1 MVRPLHGNALSI
13 AASSVIDRVAL
24 SLNDQAR
31 TQSSEVHVP
40 DCRVTGG
47 SVPELNIS
55 IDAMYIIALAFAC
68 AGLVKGV
75 IGGGLPAVAVPIMAG
90 ALEPALGAALTLVP
104 VIATNIWLLLQGGL
118 FTQVM
123 RRYWPFLVT
132 LGVGSA
138 LGSQILATTSPD
150 TMRLAIGSLVIILS
164 PLPFMPRGWAI
175 SPATQRWLNPLAG
188 FAMGLVGGATVMLAP
203 AIVYFVALRIEKNQ
217 FVASMGAIAL
227 FSMLPLFAG
236 LAVSRVL
243 GASELLLSASAL
255 IPAAA
260 GMAAG
265 VWLRGRISQRGFQVL
280 LSIALLAIGL
290 NLIRL
295 HAFG

>member
-1 MVRPLHGNALSI
+1 
-13 AASSVIDRVAL
+13 
-24 SLNDQAR
+24 
-31 TQSSEVHVP
+31 
-40 DCRVTGG
+40 
-47 SVPELNIS
+47 
-55 IDAMYIIALAFAC
+55 
-68 AGLVKGV
+68 
-75 IGGGLPAVAVPIMAG
+75 
-90 ALEPALGAALTLVP
+90 
-104 VIATNIWLLLQGGL
+104 
-118 FTQVM
+118 
-123 RRYWPFLVT
+123 
-132 LGVGSA
+132 
-138 LGSQILATTSPD
+138 
-150 TMRLAIGSLVIILS
+150 
-164 PLPFMPRGWAI
+164 
-175 SPATQRWLNPLAG
+175 
-188 FAMGLVGGATVMLAP
+188 MLAP

-236 LAVSRVL
+236 LAVSRAL
-243 GASELLLSASAL
+243 GASELLLSALAL